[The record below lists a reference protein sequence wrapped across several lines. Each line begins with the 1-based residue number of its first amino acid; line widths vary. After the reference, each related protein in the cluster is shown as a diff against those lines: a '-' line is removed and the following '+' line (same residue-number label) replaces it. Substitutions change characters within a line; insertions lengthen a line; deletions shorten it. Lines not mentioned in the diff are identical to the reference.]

1 MYRFVAALCGVV
13 LLAACGGDGATAG
26 DMPPDSTPAADAT
39 ASTTATT
46 AGGMPPDSTPAADAT
61 ASTTATTAGVVPI
74 EVPPCDLLTAA
85 EVSAATGFEVEAVI
99 EEPPITCVFD
109 LGSAA
114 GVDVFV
120 SIDDGQGRL
129 AGPAAVFEA
138 YATADNAEAEVVGGL
153 GEGAFYEPGYR
164 GLAVDAG
171 GGRFIGLG
179 VNGGFQQLEDPRDAL
194 VELAS
199 LALGRL

>member
-1 MYRFVAALCGVV
+1 MHRIVAALCCVV
-13 LLAACGGDGATAG
+13 LLLAACGGDGTTAG
-26 DMPPDSTPAADAT
+26 DMPPGTDPAADA
-39 ASTTATT
+39 
-46 AGGMPPDSTPAADAT
+46 

-74 EVPPCDLLTAA
+74 EVPPCDLLTPE
-85 EVSAATGFEVEAVI
+85 EVAAATGLEVEAMV

-109 LGSAA
+109 LGADA

-120 SIDDGQGRL
+120 SIDDGQGRM
-129 AGPAAVFEA
+129 AGPAAVFQA
-138 YATADNAEAEVVGGL
+138 YAGADNAEAEVVGGL

-179 VNGGFQQLEDPRDAL
+179 VNGGFQELADPKEAL
-194 VELAS
+194 VELAA

>member
-1 MYRFVAALCGVV
+1 MHRIFAALCCVA
-13 LLAACGGDGATAG
+13 LLAACGGDGTTAG
-26 DMPPDSTPAADAT
+26 DMPPGSNPAADT
-39 ASTTATT
+39 ASTT
-46 AGGMPPDSTPAADAT
+46 
-61 ASTTATTAGVVPI
+61 TTAGVVPI
-74 EVPPCDLLTAA
+74 EVLPCDLLTPE
-85 EVSAATGFEVEAVI
+85 EVAAATGLDVEAMV

-109 LGSAA
+109 LGAEA

-120 SIDDGQGRL
+120 SIDDGRGRA

-138 YATADNAEAEVVGGL
+138 YATADNAEAEIVGGL
-153 GEGAFYEPGYR
+153 GDGAFYEPGYR

-179 VNGGFQQLEDPRDAL
+179 VNGGFQELADPRDAL
-194 VELAS
+194 VELAA